1 MVDMNDILLTLA
13 LVLAGAEI
21 GAVLASSVR
30 LPRAV
35 GQIAAGL
42 ILGPSL
48 LGVVSATPIVTSLAE
63 IGALCI
69 LAIAG
74 LETNRILMRRVGRA
88 ALLAAFGG
96 VLLPFIGGMLVA
108 SATGSDLR
116 AALFVGAILTATS
129 VGITAAVLGE
139 LGLLR
144 SQAGMVVLGAAVID
158 DVIGLVVLALVV
170 AASGA
175 GASSPLL
182 TVIPMAVTLAA
193 SALAIKLL
201 GTRAATLIGHLHLR
215 GGGSA
220 AAVALI
226 LAAAWAFQAL
236 GGLAGITGAYLAGF
250 ALAESPVAPSV
261 RDRLTHAG
269 ESFCVPVF
277 FVAIGLAADLR
288 TVGPVLPL
296 ALALL
301 VVAVVGKLIGSGFG
315 ARLGGLDGRSSVLV
329 GTGMIARGEVALVAA
344 SLGLQSGAIG
354 PGLYAAVVLIALA
367 TTVITPIGLTLWA
380 HWATRQPESRPMVAF
395 AAGPGESTPEL
406 GRVLAMSSY
415 DGDAGR

>member
-1 MVDMNDILLTLA
+1 MDGSLLTLA
-13 LVLAGAEI
+13 LILGAAEVGALLA
-21 GAVLASSVR
+21 ASAR

-35 GQIAAGL
+35 GQISAGL

-48 LGVVSATPIVTSLAE
+48 LGVVTVGPVVTTLAQ

-88 ALLAAFGG
+88 ALLAAVGGVILPFFGG
-96 VLLPFIGGMLVA
+96 LGVA
-108 SATGSDLR
+108 L
-116 AALFVGAILTATS
+116 AAGLDIHASLFVGAILTATS

-139 LGLLR
+139 LGLLA
-144 SQAGMVVLGAAVID
+144 SEAGMVVLGAAVID

-170 AASGA
+170 ADAGNSGA
-175 GASSPLL
+175 SPLL
-182 TVIPMAVTLAA
+182 AILPMTVTLVVSAVTIRLI
-193 SALAIKLL
+193 SKPI
-201 GTRAATLIGHLHLR
+201 ATMLGHLHDQ
-215 GGGSA
+215 GGGNA
-220 AAVALI
+220 AAMALI
-226 LAAAWAFQAL
+226 LAVAWAFATL

-261 RDRLTHAG
+261 RDRLVHAG
-269 ESFCVPVF
+269 EAFCIPVF

-301 VVAVVGKLIGSGFG
+301 AVAVIGKLIGSGAG
-315 ARLGGLDGRSSVLV
+315 AWLGGLEGRSASLV

-354 PGLYAAVVLIALA
+354 AGVYSAAVLVALA
-367 TTVITPIGLTLWA
+367 TTVITPIGLALWA
-380 HWATRQPESRPMVAF
+380 GRAGNRRPATARALPAI
-395 AAGPGESTPEL
+395 PG
-406 GRVLAMSSY
+406 R
-415 DGDAGR
+415 

>member
-1 MVDMNDILLTLA
+1 MNDVLPVLV
-13 LVLAGAEI
+13 LVLAGAEL
-21 GAVLASSVR
+21 GALLASMIK

-35 GQIAAGL
+35 GQIVAGL
-42 ILGPSL
+42 VLGPSV
-48 LGVVSATPIVTSLAE
+48 LGLVAPSPIVTTLAE
-63 IGALCI
+63 IGALCV
-69 LAIAG
+69 LAVAG
-74 LETNRILMRRVGRA
+74 LETNRVLMRRVGTA

-96 VLLPFIGGMLVA
+96 VVIPFVGGLAVA
-108 SATGSDLR
+108 LATGADLR

-144 SQAGMVVLGAAVID
+144 SRAGMVILGAAVID

-170 AASGA
+170 AASSA
-175 GASSPLL
+175 GEASPLAAI
-182 TVIPMAVTLAA
+182 VPMALTLIVAGLAVRVLGSRIAA
-193 SALAIKLL
+193 A
-201 GTRAATLIGHLHLR
+201 IGHLHLR

-220 AAVALI
+220 ATVALV

-250 ALAESPVAPSV
+250 ALAGTPVAPAI

-277 FVAIGLAADLR
+277 FVAIGMAADLR

-301 VVAVVGKLIGSGFG
+301 AVAVLGKLIGSGLG

-344 SLGLQSGAIG
+344 TLGLQSGAIG
-354 PGLYAAVVLIALA
+354 SGLYAAVVLIALA
-367 TTVITPIGLTLWA
+367 TTVITPVGLAVWA
-380 HWATRQPESRPMVAF
+380 RWATRLPDARPALAFPVGVGDPAPEV
-395 AAGPGESTPEL
+395 
-406 GRVLAMSSY
+406 GRVLAMAHY
-415 DGDAGR
+415 EGDSRR

>member
-1 MVDMNDILLTLA
+1 MGAMNDILLTLVV
-13 LVLAGAEI
+13 VLAGAEI
-21 GAVLASSVR
+21 GALIASTVR

-48 LGVVSATPIVTSLAE
+48 LGVVSDSPIVATLAE
-63 IGALCI
+63 IGALCV

-74 LETNRILMRRVGRA
+74 LETNRMLMRKVGRA
-88 ALLAAFGG
+88 ALLAATGG
-96 VLLPFIGGMLVA
+96 VIVPFLGGLAVA
-108 SATGSDLR
+108 LATGSDLR
-116 AALFVGAILTATS
+116 AALMVGAILTATS

-158 DVIGLVVLALVV
+158 DVIGLIVLALVV
-170 AASGA
+170 AASSSTG
-175 GASSPLL
+175 SSPLL
-182 TVIPMAVTLAA
+182 TIIPMAVTLVV
-193 SALAIKLL
+193 SGIAIKLF
-201 GTRAATLIGHLHLR
+201 GNRIASGIGHLHLR

-220 AAVALI
+220 ATVALV

-250 ALAESPVAPSV
+250 ALAESPVAPNV

-301 VVAVVGKLIGSGFG
+301 VVAVLGKLVGSGLG
-315 ARLGGLDGRSSVLV
+315 ARLGGLDGRSSMLV

-367 TTVITPIGLTLWA
+367 TTVITPVGLAIWA
-380 HWATRQPESRPMVAF
+380 RWATRTPEARPLATF
-395 AAGPGESTPEL
+395 PLGAGESLPEM
-406 GRVLAMSSY
+406 GRVMAMSSY
-415 DGDAGR
+415 DSEARR

>member
-1 MVDMNDILLTLA
+1 MNDILLTLVV
-13 LVLAGAEI
+13 VLAGAEI
-21 GAVLASSVR
+21 GALVASSVR

-48 LGVVSATPIVTSLAE
+48 LGLVATTPLVTALAE

-88 ALLAAFGG
+88 ALLAAVGG
-96 VLLPFIGGMLVA
+96 VILPFCGGAAVA
-108 SATGSDLR
+108 IATGADLR

-170 AASGA
+170 AASSSNDA
-175 GASSPLL
+175 SPLL
-182 TVIPMAVTLAA
+182 TIVPMALTLVI
-193 SALAIKLL
+193 SAVVIKLL
-201 GTRAATLIGHLHLR
+201 GSRIATGIGHLHLR

-220 AAVALI
+220 ATVALI

-301 VVAVVGKLIGSGFG
+301 GVAVLGKLIGSGIG
-315 ARLGGLDGRSSVLV
+315 ARLGGLDSRSSMLV

-344 SLGLQSGAIG
+344 SIGLQSGAIG
-354 PGLYAAVVLIALA
+354 AGLYAAVVLIAVA
-367 TTVITPIGLTLWA
+367 TTVITPLGLAIWA
-380 HWATRQPESRPMVAF
+380 RWATRQPEARPLAAF
-395 AAGPGESTPEL
+395 PIGAGEPAPDL
-406 GRVLAMSSY
+406 ARVLAMTAY
-415 DGDAGR
+415 DGDNGR

>member
-1 MVDMNDILLTLA
+1 MNDVLLTLV

-21 GAVLASSVR
+21 GALVASSVH

-35 GQIAAGL
+35 GQIGAGL

-48 LGVVSATPIVTSLAE
+48 LGAVAAGPVVAALAE

-74 LETNRILMRRVGRA
+74 LETNRVVMRRVGRA
-88 ALLAAFGG
+88 AFMAAVGG
-96 VLLPFIGGMLVA
+96 VVLPFLGGLGVA
-108 SATGSDLR
+108 YATGSDLR

-170 AASGA
+170 AGSSSGSSSLLLIVVPMVITLLASGLIIRFF
-175 GASSPLL
+175 GAR
-182 TVIPMAVTLAA
+182 LAA
-193 SALAIKLL
+193 VIA
-201 GTRAATLIGHLHLR
+201 HLHLH
-215 GGGSA
+215 GGGNA

-236 GGLAGITGAYLAGF
+236 GGLAGITGAYLAGL
-250 ALAESPVAPSV
+250 ALAESPVAPNV
-261 RDRLTHAG
+261 RDRLAHAG
-269 ESFCVPVF
+269 DSFCVPVF

-301 VVAVVGKLIGSGFG
+301 AVAVVGKLVGSGVG
-315 ARLGGLDGRSSVLV
+315 ACLGGLDRRSALLV

-344 SLGLQSGAIG
+344 SLGLQAGAIG
-354 PGLYAAVVLIALA
+354 PGLYAAVVLITLA
-367 TTVITPIGLTLWA
+367 TTIITPVGLAIWA
-380 HWATRQPESRPMVAF
+380 RLATRQ
-395 AAGPGESTPEL
+395 AAPVPLPGTGEPRPEL
-406 GRVLAMSSY
+406 ARVLAMSAWDP
-415 DGDAGR
+415 DGRR

>member
-1 MVDMNDILLTLA
+1 MNDILLTLA
-13 LVLAGAEI
+13 LVLAGAEL
-21 GAVLASSVR
+21 GAVLASMVR

-48 LGVVSATPIVTSLAE
+48 LGVVSASPVVTALAE

-74 LETNRILMRRVGRA
+74 LETNRILMRKVGRA
-88 ALLAAFGG
+88 AFLAALGG
-96 VLLPFIGGMLVA
+96 VLLPFLGGALVA
-108 SATGSDLR
+108 ASTGSDLR

-158 DVIGLVVLALVV
+158 DVIGLVILALVV
-170 AASGA
+170 AASSA
-175 GASSPLL
+175 GGSSPLFTIVPMALTL
-182 TVIPMAVTLAA
+182 TVAGV
-193 SALAIKLL
+193 AIKLL
-201 GTRAATLIGHLHLR
+201 GTRAGALLGHLHLR

-220 AAVALI
+220 AAVALV

-288 TVGPVLPL
+288 AVGPVLPL

-301 VVAVVGKLIGSGFG
+301 AVAILGKLIGSGLG
-315 ARLGGLDGRSSVLV
+315 ARLGGLDGRSSMLV

-344 SLGLQSGAIG
+344 SIGLQSGAIG
-354 PGLYAAVVLIALA
+354 AGLYAAVVLIALA
-367 TTVITPIGLTLWA
+367 TTVITPVGLALWA
-380 HWATRQPESRPMVAF
+380 RWATRQPEPRPLVVAF
-395 AAGPGESTPEL
+395 PIGTNESGPEL
-406 GRVLAMSSY
+406 GRVMAMQSY
-415 DGDAGR
+415 EREPRR

>member
-1 MVDMNDILLTLA
+1 MNDILLTLVV
-13 LVLAGAEI
+13 VLAGAEI
-21 GAVLASSVR
+21 GALVASSVR

-48 LGVVSATPIVTSLAE
+48 LGVVSASPIVVTLAE
-63 IGALCI
+63 IGALCV

-74 LETNRILMRRVGRA
+74 LETNRMLMRSVGRA
-88 ALLAAFGG
+88 ALLAAVGG
-96 VLLPFIGGMLVA
+96 VILPFVGGAAVA
-108 SATGSDLR
+108 IATGSDLR

-170 AASGA
+170 AASSSSGT
-175 GASSPLL
+175 SPLL
-182 TVIPMAVTLAA
+182 TIMPMAVTLVA
-193 SALAIKLL
+193 SAIAIKLF
-201 GTRAATLIGHLHLR
+201 GERVAAGIGHLHLR

-220 AAVALI
+220 ATVALV

-250 ALAESPVAPSV
+250 ALAESPVAPRV

-301 VVAVVGKLIGSGFG
+301 VVAVLGKLIGSGLG
-315 ARLGGLDGRSSVLV
+315 ARLGGLDGRSSMLV

-344 SLGLQSGAIG
+344 SIGLQSGALG
-354 PGLYAAVVLIALA
+354 SGLYAAVVLIALA
-367 TTVITPIGLTLWA
+367 TTVITPVGLALWA
-380 HWATRQPESRPMVAF
+380 RWATRRPGAQPLPAF
-395 AAGPGESTPEL
+395 PAGVGEPL
-406 GRVLAMSSY
+406 PDMGRVMAMSTY
-415 DGDAGR
+415 DRDAGR

>member
-1 MVDMNDILLTLA
+1 MNDILLTLFV
-13 LVLAGAEI
+13 VLAGAEV
-21 GAVLASSVR
+21 GALIASAVR

-35 GQIAAGL
+35 GQITAGL

-48 LGVVSATPIVTSLAE
+48 LGLVSASPIVATLAE

-74 LETNRILMRRVGRA
+74 LETNRVLMRKVGRA
-88 ALLAAFGG
+88 ALLAAMGG
-96 VLLPFIGGMLVA
+96 VLVPFCGGVA
-108 SATGSDLR
+108 VAIATGADLR
-116 AALFVGAILTATS
+116 AALFIGAILTATS

-144 SQAGMVVLGAAVID
+144 SEAGMVVLGAAVID

-170 AASGA
+170 AASGSS
-175 GASSPLL
+175 GASPLL
-182 TVIPMAVTLAA
+182 TIVPMALTLAI
-193 SALAIKLL
+193 SALAIRVL
-201 GTRAATLIGHLHLR
+201 GPWIAAGIGHLHLR

-220 AAVALI
+220 ATVALV
-226 LAAAWAFQAL
+226 LAAAWAFQTL

-250 ALAESPVAPSV
+250 ALAGSPVAPNV
-261 RDRLTHAG
+261 PDRLTHAG

-288 TVGPVLPL
+288 SVGPVLPV

-301 VVAVVGKLIGSGFG
+301 GVAVLGKLIGSGIG
-315 ARLGGLDGRSSVLV
+315 ARLGGLDGRSSMLV

-344 SLGLQSGAIG
+344 TIGLQSGAIG
-354 PGLYAAVVLIALA
+354 AGLYSAVVLIALA
-367 TTVITPIGLTLWA
+367 TTVITPVGLAAWA
-380 HWATRQPESRPMVAF
+380 RWATRRPDPRPSSVF
-395 AAGPGESTPEL
+395 PGGSGGDPLPEL
-406 GRVLAMSSY
+406 GRVLAMTAY
-415 DGDAGR
+415 DGDSGR

>member
-1 MVDMNDILLTLA
+1 MNDILLTLV

-21 GAVLASSVR
+21 GALAASTVH

-42 ILGPSL
+42 VLGPSL
-48 LGVVSATPIVTSLAE
+48 LGIVSASPIVATLAE

-88 ALLAAFGG
+88 ALLAAIGG
-96 VLLPFIGGMLVA
+96 VILPFCGGAAVA
-108 SATGSDLR
+108 IATGSDLR

-158 DVIGLVVLALVV
+158 DVIGLVVLALVA
-170 AASGA
+170 AASSSG
-175 GASSPLL
+175 GVSPLL
-182 TVIPMAVTLAA
+182 TIVPMAVTLTA
-193 SALAIKLL
+193 SAVTIKLFGSRL
-201 GTRAATLIGHLHLR
+201 AAAIGHLHLR

-220 AAVALI
+220 AAVALV

-288 TVGPVLPL
+288 SVGPVLPL
-296 ALALL
+296 AVALL
-301 VVAVVGKLIGSGFG
+301 GVAVIGKLVGSGIG
-315 ARLGGLDGRSSVLV
+315 ARLGGLDGRSSTLV

-354 PGLYAAVVLIALA
+354 AGLYAAVVLIALA
-367 TTVITPIGLTLWA
+367 TTVITPLGLAGWA
-380 HWATRQPESRPMVAF
+380 RWATQPTDARPAPF
-395 AAGPGESTPEL
+395 AAGAGEPGPDL
-406 GRVLAMSSY
+406 GLVLAMTGY
-415 DGDAGR
+415 DREPGR

>member
-1 MVDMNDILLTLA
+1 MNDILLTLVV
-13 LVLAGAEI
+13 VLAGAEI
-21 GAVLASSVR
+21 GALIASSIR

-48 LGVVSATPIVTSLAE
+48 LGVVSASPIVATLAE

-74 LETNRILMRRVGRA
+74 LETNRILMRKVGRA
-88 ALLAAFGG
+88 ALLAAIGG
-96 VLLPFIGGMLVA
+96 VILPFCGGAAVA
-108 SATGSDLR
+108 IATGSDLR

-170 AASGA
+170 AGSSSSGA
-175 GASSPLL
+175 SP
-182 TVIPMAVTLAA
+182 VFAIVPMAVTLAV

-201 GTRAATLIGHLHLR
+201 GTRLASAIGHLHLR

-220 AAVALI
+220 ATVALV
-226 LAAAWAFQAL
+226 LAAAWAFQVL

-250 ALAESPVAPSV
+250 ALAESPVAPKV

-301 VVAVVGKLIGSGFG
+301 GVAVLGKLVGSGIG
-315 ARLGGLDGRSSVLV
+315 ARLGGLDGRSSMLV

-344 SLGLQSGAIG
+344 SIGLQSGAIG

-367 TTVITPIGLTLWA
+367 TTVITPVGLAIWA
-380 HWATRQPESRPMVAF
+380 RWATRQPDARPIPAF
-395 AAGPGESTPEL
+395 AAGPGDPLPDL
-406 GRVLAMSSY
+406 GRVMAMTAY
-415 DGDAGR
+415 DGEGGR

>member
-1 MVDMNDILLTLA
+1 MNDVLPVLA
-13 LVLAGAEI
+13 LVLVGAEV
-21 GAVLASSVR
+21 GALVATIAR

-35 GQIAAGL
+35 GQIVAGL
-42 ILGPSL
+42 ILGPSV
-48 LGVVSATPIVTSLAE
+48 LGIVATGPIVTTLAG
-63 IGALCI
+63 IGALCV

-74 LETNRILMRRVGRA
+74 LETNRAMMRSVGAA

-96 VLLPFIGGMLVA
+96 VIFPFAGGLA
-108 SATGSDLR
+108 IALATGSDLR
-116 AALFVGAILTATS
+116 ASLFVGAILTATS

-158 DVIGLVVLALVV
+158 DIIGLVVLALVV
-170 AASGA
+170 GASGA
-175 GASSPLL
+175 GAVSPLA
-182 TVIPMAVTLAA
+182 TIVPMAITLVVAG
-193 SALAIKLL
+193 LAVRHL
-201 GTRAATLIGHLHLR
+201 GTRIAATIGHLHLR

-220 AAVALI
+220 ATVALV
-226 LAAAWAFQAL
+226 LAAAWAFQSL

-250 ALAESPVAPSV
+250 ALAGTPVAPAI
-261 RDRLTHAG
+261 RDRLNHAG
-269 ESFCVPVF
+269 ESFCVPIF

-301 VVAVVGKLIGSGFG
+301 VVAVLGKFIGSGIG

-344 SLGLQSGAIG
+344 TLGLQSGAIG
-354 PGLYAAVVLIALA
+354 AGLYGAIVLIALA
-367 TTVITPIGLTLWA
+367 TTVITPVGLAAWA
-380 HWATRQPESRPMVAF
+380 RWATRQPEVRTSVAF
-395 AAGPGESTPEL
+395 PVGTGEPVPEL
-406 GRVLAMSSY
+406 GRVLAMLPF
-415 DGDAGR
+415 DRDAR